1 MAAYAPMPRGNQ
13 GESHV
18 TDPQHP
24 DPVALA
30 SSHLPHSGIVLL
42 AARMSF
48 IFIISD

>member
-1 MAAYAPMPRGNQ
+1 
-13 GESHV
+13 
-18 TDPQHP
+18 
-24 DPVALA
+24 LA